1 MFDRRHSMDA
11 HAREAAAAQA
21 AMAEFYGTVW
31 KPAAGTVVRC
41 PLAWGGGSQEGTVIG
56 PDGDRWLVQ
65 TDEGRLVFFLEELER
80 I

>member
-1 MFDRRHSMDA
+1 MDA
-11 HAREAAAAQA
+11 HAREAAAAEA
-21 AMAEFYGTVW
+21 AMAEFYGTW
-31 KPAAGTVVRC
+31 RPAEGQRVRC

-65 TDEGRLVFFLEELER
+65 TDEGRLVFFLDEIER